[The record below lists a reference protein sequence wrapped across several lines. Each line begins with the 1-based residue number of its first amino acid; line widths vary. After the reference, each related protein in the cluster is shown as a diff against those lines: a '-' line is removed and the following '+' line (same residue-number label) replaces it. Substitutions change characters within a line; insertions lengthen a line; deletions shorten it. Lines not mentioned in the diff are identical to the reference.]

1 MTFSELKSKD
11 VVNMADGRKLGKPI
25 DLVLNG
31 GACVEAIVV
40 PSSGGLLNLI
50 KQDREG
56 CLIPWKCVLRIGD
69 DVILADVREDSG
81 NIAVENST

>member
-1 MTFSELKSKD
+1 MTFSDLKSKD
-11 VVNMADGRKLGKPI
+11 
-25 DLVLNG
+25 
-31 GACVEAIVV
+31 V

-69 DVILADVREDSG
+69 DVILVDVREDSG